1 MNSRFTHRIL
11 LKKIESGP
19 PLDPDDKVTS
29 EEGGACKRV
38 CAAKNTCA
46 PVKLVL
52 KPSLR
57 STTKTP
63 TGPPIKIF
71 MITALCYHCSY
82 QETLTDVERIMCTKE
97 RNFCVATSK
106 QTTERVNK

>member
-1 MNSRFTHRIL
+1 MNSRFTQRRWNQVR
-11 LKKIESGP
+11 
-19 PLDPDDKVTS
+19 LDPDNKVSS
-29 EEGGACKRV
+29 EDCRTGKRV
-38 CAAKNTCA
+38 CAAKITCA

-82 QETLTDVERIMCTKE
+82 QETLTDLKRTICTKE
-97 RNFCVATSK
+97 RYFCVASSK
-106 QTTERVNK
+106 QTTEREGQ